1 MAFIFLH
8 ETIKTYKDRG
18 SAECSS
24 LEVVLCYLS
33 VHKIVFIKLSHALR
47 MYHLFLLDR
56 SASHI
61 SRWLTGIAISGRKDW
76 VSGTDNRNY
85 NGWHSGSSSRR

>member
-18 SAECSS
+18 SADCSS
-24 LEVVLCYLS
+24 LEIVLCYLS

-56 SASHI
+56 FASHI
-61 SRWLTGIAISGRKDW
+61 SRWLTDIEINGREAWAK
-76 VSGTDNRNY
+76 R
-85 NGWHSGSSSRR
+85 H